1 MYPERPLD
9 CELYPF
15 VVTRDASGRRL
26 LLAVDT
32 KCPYVQQL
40 GAGRALRDY
49 GWYLLRLLESP
60 SGQRLLVD
68 NPGLAGRPR
77 PEFWVVAPI
86 HDPAPPPAPEP
97 PPGFVP
103 LSSRWAEFDEAL
115 AVSGRPLSAYHRA
128 AWAAWEDL
136 LQCWWGPIGV
146 HHHAVVAEQ
155 AGGYFLA
162 LPPMG
167 PPVTREVMDEAFAQL
182 DALNGGA
189 PVSRVE
195 NLPEDLAGRCRD
207 WGYAVSL
214 VEQEYLYER
223 ARLERRAER
232 AASSGQLTVRAYRP
246 EDLDACRRAYAL
258 WALKRQADTDD
269 AEARAMLRDGFYAH
283 RRWLEGAAALGV
295 LGWVA
300 EDSEGLCGYT
310 LGTPLSSEAGVIL
323 AEITTLEHEGLPALL
338 TAALCRALG
347 KPLINAMGDARLPA
361 LVRRKMED
369 HPCAVR
375 PVFSAARP
383 S

>member
-1 MYPERPLD
+1 M
-9 CELYPF
+9 
-15 VVTRDASGRRL
+15 

-77 PEFWVVAPI
+77 PEFWVVSPI

-97 PPGFVP
+97 PPGFVL

-167 PPVTREVMDEAFAQL
+167 PA
-182 DALNGGA
+182 A
-189 PVSRVE
+189 P
-195 NLPEDLAGRCRD
+195 RCPGWRIF
-207 WGYAVSL
+207 
-214 VEQEYLYER
+214 
-223 ARLERRAER
+223 RRT
-232 AASSGQLTVRAYRP
+232 SP
-246 EDLDACRRAYAL
+246 
-258 WALKRQADTDD
+258 
-269 AEARAMLRDGFYAH
+269 
-283 RRWLEGAAALGV
+283 GAAGTGDMPYRSWSRNISTSGRDLSV
-295 LGWVA
+295 
-300 EDSEGLCGYT
+300 GLRGPP
-310 LGTPLSSEAGVIL
+310 PLAS
-323 AEITTLEHEGLPALL
+323 
-338 TAALCRALG
+338 
-347 KPLINAMGDARLPA
+347 
-361 LVRRKMED
+361 
-369 HPCAVR
+369 
-375 PVFSAARP
+375 
-383 S
+383 